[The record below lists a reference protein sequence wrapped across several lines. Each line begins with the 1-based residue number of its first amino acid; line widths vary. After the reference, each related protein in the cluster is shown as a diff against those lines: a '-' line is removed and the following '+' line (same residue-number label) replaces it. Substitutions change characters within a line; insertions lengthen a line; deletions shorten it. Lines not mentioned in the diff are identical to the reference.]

1 MWRGIFLPRMRSKNC
16 FNNGFVLLDKP
27 SGFTSASAL
36 AAVQR
41 ALGKPKAGHLGTLD
55 PLATGLL
62 PLAMGRGC
70 KLVPYLNTL
79 DKEYEFTIFFGVGT
93 ASDDGETLAQTSRHR
108 VLSLADI
115 EAAVAQFN
123 GVTYLQKPPVFSAL
137 KMGGV
142 AAHVLARDGKTPDL
156 APRPQTIHNLSLKE
170 KHTST
175 CYSFTVH
182 CNTGTYVRSLA
193 RDIAAALDTVGYVSQ
208 LRRTAV
214 GGWRVEKAVAFQE
227 VAAYKIHVA
236 PIWMLPLSRVLD
248 DIPALRGNTAVQRI
262 IDGGLDVAHSCS

>member
-93 ASDDGETLAQTSRHR
+93 ASDDGETLAQTSRRR

-115 EAAVAQFN
+115 EAAVARFN

-182 CNTGTYVRSLA
+182 CNKGTYVRSLA